1 MPIRIPGKVV
11 VFDYGEVISYS
22 PSDADRQALLSI
34 ARVPE
39 DVFWPPYWA
48 HRDALDGGTLSI
60 RDYWLEIA
68 RHAGVEFSESR
79 IQQLWIADYR
89 SWLSINPDTYDIL
102 LALRDGGTRI
112 ALLSNA
118 GYDFGGYFRHGPM
131 GSLFE
136 RVFVSA
142 EMGRLKP
149 DPAIYRD
156 VLDELQI
163 HAADMIFVDN
173 KAVNIE
179 GAASVGI
186 DGHIFTTA
194 ALLRAFLEEKA
205 ETATMPLR
213 PSEGL
218 DHE

>member
-1 MPIRIPGKVV
+1 MPISIPGKVV

-22 PSDADRQALLSI
+22 PSEADRQALMSI

-39 DVFWPPYWA
+39 DLFWPPYWA
-48 HRDALDGGTLSI
+48 NRDALDGGTLSI

-89 SWLSINPDTYDIL
+89 SWLSVNPDTYDIL
-102 LALRDGGTRI
+102 VALRDGRTRI

-118 GYDFGGYFRHGPM
+118 GFDFGDYFRRGPM
-131 GSLFE
+131 GALFE

-149 DPAIYRD
+149 ESAIYLE
-156 VLDELQI
+156 VLRELDI
-163 HAADMIFVDN
+163 EAHDMIFIDN
-173 KAVNIE
+173 KAVNID
-179 GAASVGI
+179 GAAELGI
-186 DGHIFTTA
+186 DGHVFTTA
-194 ALLRAFLEEKA
+194 QLLHAFLDDRA
-205 ETATMPLR
+205 ATA
-213 PSEGL
+213 SA
-218 DHE
+218 

>member
-1 MPIRIPGKVV
+1 MPISIPGKVV
-11 VFDYGEVISYS
+11 VFDYGEVISFS

-39 DVFWPPYWA
+39 EKFWPPYWA
-48 HRDALDGGTLSI
+48 NRDALDRGTLSI

-118 GYDFGGYFRHGPM
+118 GFDFGDYFRHGPM
-131 GSLFE
+131 GALFE

-149 DPAIYRD
+149 DEGIYLEVLRD
-156 VLDELQI
+156 LGVEA
-163 HAADMIFVDN
+163 HDMIFIDN

-186 DGHIFTTA
+186 AGHVFTTA
-194 ALLRAFLEEKA
+194 PLLRAYLDD
-205 ETATMPLR
+205 TAASATPA
-213 PSEGL
+213 S
-218 DHE
+218 

>member
-1 MPIRIPGKVV
+1 MPISLPGKVV

-22 PSDADRQALLSI
+22 PSEADRQALLSI

-39 DVFWPPYWA
+39 DTFWPPYWSN
-48 HRDALDGGTLSI
+48 RDALDGGTLSI

-68 RHAGVEFSESR
+68 RSAGVEFSESR

-89 SWLSINPDTYDIL
+89 SWLSVNADTYEIL
-102 LALRDGGTRI
+102 LALRDGRTRV

-142 EMGRLKP
+142 EMGKLKP
-149 DPAIYRD
+149 EQGIYRD

-163 HAADMIFVDN
+163 DAGDMIFIDN

-179 GAASVGI
+179 GAARLGI
-186 DGHIFTTA
+186 EGHVFTSA
-194 ALLRAFLEEKA
+194 ALLRAFLEDRA
-205 ETATMPLR
+205 EAA
-213 PSEGL
+213 SA
-218 DHE
+218 

>member
-1 MPIRIPGKVV
+1 MPISLPGTVV

-22 PSDADRQALLSI
+22 PSEADRQALLAI
-34 ARVPE
+34 AQVPE
-39 DVFWPPYWA
+39 DVFWPPYWS

-68 RHAGVEFSESR
+68 RAAGVEFSESR

-89 SWLSINPDTYDIL
+89 SWLSVNADTYEIL

-118 GYDFGGYFRHGPM
+118 GYDFGGFFRNGPM

-142 EMGRLKP
+142 EMGLLKP
-149 DPAIYRD
+149 DQAIYRE
-156 VLDELQI
+156 VLDELGI
-163 HAADMIFVDN
+163 DADDMIFIDN
-173 KAVNIE
+173 KAVNIS
-179 GAASVGI
+179 GAAEVGI
-186 DGHIFTTA
+186 EGHVFTTA
-194 ALLRAFLEEKA
+194 ALLRDYLEGK
-205 ETATMPLR
+205 
-213 PSEGL
+213 SEAASA
-218 DHE
+218 

>member
-1 MPIRIPGKVV
+1 MPISIPGKVV
-11 VFDYGEVISYS
+11 VFDYGEVISFS

-39 DVFWPPYWA
+39 EKFWPPYWA
-48 HRDALDGGTLSI
+48 NRDALDGGTLSI

-68 RHAGVEFSESR
+68 RHAEVEFSESR

-118 GYDFGGYFRHGPM
+118 GFDFGDYFRHGPM
-131 GSLFE
+131 GALFE

-149 DPAIYRD
+149 DEGIYLEVLRD
-156 VLDELQI
+156 LGVEA
-163 HAADMIFVDN
+163 HDMIFIDN

-186 DGHIFTTA
+186 AGHVFTTA
-194 ALLRAFLEEKA
+194 PLLRAYLDD
-205 ETATMPLR
+205 TAASATPA
-213 PSEGL
+213 S
-218 DHE
+218 

>member
-1 MPIRIPGKVV
+1 MPISIPGKVV

-39 DVFWPPYWA
+39 DDFWPPYWA
-48 HRDALDGGTLSI
+48 NRDALDRGTLPI
-60 RDYWLEIA
+60 LDYWLEIA
-68 RHAGVEFSESR
+68 RHAGVDFSESQ

-89 SWLSINPDTYDIL
+89 SWLSVNTDTYEIL

-149 DPAIYRD
+149 ERAIYRD
-156 VLDELQI
+156 VLDELQLD
-163 HAADMIFVDN
+163 ASDMIFVDN
-173 KAVNIE
+173 KAVNVDGAAELGIE
-179 GAASVGI
+179 GHV
-186 DGHIFTTA
+186 FTTA
-194 ALLRAFLEEKA
+194 ELLRTFLEA
-205 ETATMPLR
+205 RSLTA
-213 PSEGL
+213 SVSV
-218 DHE
+218 

>member
-1 MPIRIPGKVV
+1 MPISIPGKVV
-11 VFDYGEVISYS
+11 VFDYGEVISFS

-39 DVFWPPYWA
+39 EKFWPPYWA
-48 HRDALDGGTLSI
+48 NRDALDRGTLSI

-89 SWLSINPDTYDIL
+89 SWLSVNPDTYDIL

-118 GYDFGGYFRHGPM
+118 GFDFGDYFRHGPM
-131 GSLFE
+131 GALFE

-149 DPAIYRD
+149 DEGIYLEVLRD
-156 VLDELQI
+156 LGVEA
-163 HAADMIFVDN
+163 HDMIFIDN

-186 DGHIFTTA
+186 AGHVFTTA
-194 ALLRAFLEEKA
+194 PLLRAYLDD
-205 ETATMPLR
+205 TAASATPA
-213 PSEGL
+213 S
-218 DHE
+218 

>member
-1 MPIRIPGKVV
+1 MPISLPGKVV

-22 PSDADRQALLSI
+22 PSEADRQALLSI

-39 DVFWPPYWA
+39 DAFWPPYWS
-48 HRDALDGGTLSI
+48 HRDALDAGSLSI

-68 RHAGVEFSESR
+68 RAAGVEFSESR

-89 SWLSINPDTYDIL
+89 SWLSVNTDTYDIL

-118 GYDFGGYFRHGPM
+118 GYDFGSYFRHGPM
-131 GSLFE
+131 GTLFE

-149 DPAIYRD
+149 EQAIYRE
-156 VLDELQI
+156 VLDELDI
-163 HAADMIFVDN
+163 DAADMIFIDN
-173 KAVNIE
+173 KAVNIQ
-179 GAASVGI
+179 GAADIGVE
-186 DGHIFTTA
+186 GHVFTTA
-194 ALLRAFLEEKA
+194 ALLETFLREKA
-205 ETATMPLR
+205 EIA
-213 PSEGL
+213 SA
-218 DHE
+218 

>member
-1 MPIRIPGKVV
+1 MPISIPGKVV

-22 PSDADRQALLSI
+22 PSEADRQALMSI

-39 DVFWPPYWA
+39 DLFWPPYWA
-48 HRDALDGGTLSI
+48 NRDALDGGTLSI

-89 SWLSINPDTYDIL
+89 SWLSVNPDTYDIL
-102 LALRDGGTRI
+102 LALRDGRTRI

-118 GYDFGGYFRHGPM
+118 GFDFGDYFRRGPM
-131 GSLFE
+131 GALFE

-149 DPAIYRD
+149 ESAIYLE
-156 VLDELQI
+156 VLRELDI
-163 HAADMIFVDN
+163 EAHDMIFIDN
-173 KAVNIE
+173 KAVNID
-179 GAASVGI
+179 GAAELGI
-186 DGHIFTTA
+186 DGHVFTTA
-194 ALLRAFLEEKA
+194 QLLHAFLDDRA
-205 ETATMPLR
+205 ATA
-213 PSEGL
+213 SA
-218 DHE
+218 